1 MAEPEEKKTIEEN
14 LASIEEV
21 TARLESGTLT
31 LSEALEEFKK
41 GVALVKAASEQLGE
55 AEKTLKLL
63 TEDGELHDF

>member
-1 MAEPEEKKTIEEN
+1 MAEPVEKKTIEEN

-31 LSEALEEFKK
+31 LKK